1 MYLKLSVLSRG
12 LPCIDISHRACD
24 RSAGDDDTLGLFSI
38 VNLNKIRQ
46 KLRYLV
52 TCIDNEP
59 PHPLEGTHIKIG

>member
-12 LPCIDISHRACD
+12 LPCIDTCSRACD

-38 VNLNKIRQ
+38 VNLNKKRQ

-59 PHPLEGTHIKIG
+59 PPPPPNPWRVLT